1 MSAGWGVEWRG
12 EVMVVPVVGQA
23 RYTGLVE
30 NGVLLNIV
38 RVRICMTAGLC
49 SAMGGAVMGRQKNRV
64 CAE

>member
-1 MSAGWGVEWRG
+1 
-12 EVMVVPVVGQA
+12 MVVVGQA

-38 RVRICMTAGLC
+38 RVRICMTAGFC